1 MFYNNIHTRIRYI
14 FLVVILVLV
23 IAIIRVFYI
32 QVFSYKKLN
41 NLAEAL
47 WSRKLP
53 ISADRGKIV
62 DRKGRVL
69 ADNITTTSL
78 VVIPNQIKDKED
90 AAKKLSDILK
100 SDYKD
105 MLAHVSKKTSIE
117 RVHPEGR
124 GLSYD
129 IAEKIDA
136 ILNLMEF
143 SSRMKDYYDIY
154 YLANKFD
161 FDGAVLTEALRKTFV
176 NRSMPS
182 Q

>member
-41 NLAEAL
+41 TLAESL

-90 AAKKLSDILK
+90 TAKKLSKILK
-100 SDYKD
+100 SDYND
-105 MLAHVSKKTSIE
+105 MLKHISKKTSIE

-129 IAEKIDA
+129 IAEKIDTLK
-136 ILNLMEF
+136 IDEYIWLKKVKDIIH
-143 SSRMKDYYDIY
+143 MKQ
-154 YLANKFD
+154 F
-161 FDGAVLTEALRKTFV
+161 
-176 NRSMPS
+176 
-182 Q
+182 

>member
-1 MFYNNIHTRIRYI
+1 MFYNNVHTRIRYI

-23 IAIIRVFYI
+23 IAIARVFYI

-41 NLAEAL
+41 TLAESL

-62 DRKGRVL
+62 DRNGRVL

-78 VVIPNQIKDKED
+78 VVIPNQIENKED
-90 AAKKLSDILK
+90 AAKKLSEILG

-105 MLAHVSKKTSIE
+105 MLKHVSKKTSIE

-124 GLSYD
+124 RLSYE

-136 ILNLMEF
+136 L
-143 SSRMKDYYDIY
+143 K
-154 YLANKFD
+154 
-161 FDGAVLTEALRKTFV
+161 
-176 NRSMPS
+176 
-182 Q
+182 